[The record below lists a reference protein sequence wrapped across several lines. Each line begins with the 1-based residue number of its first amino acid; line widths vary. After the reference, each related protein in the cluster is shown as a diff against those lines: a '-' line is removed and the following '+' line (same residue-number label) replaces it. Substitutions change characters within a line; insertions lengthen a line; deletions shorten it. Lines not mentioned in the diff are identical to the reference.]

1 MSDALSLCE
10 TLQGN
15 KGLHS
20 SSFEKGTQGGFHRC
34 WVTHELP
41 LYIKGKIRN
50 RKETSVTN
58 LFYGASTLCTP
69 VMRLKV

>member
-1 MSDALSLCE
+1 MPDALSLCE

-15 KGLHS
+15 KCLHS
-20 SSFEKGTQGGFHRC
+20 SAFEKGTQGGFHRC

-50 RKETSVTN
+50 RQETCVTN
-58 LFYGASTLCTP
+58 
-69 VMRLKV
+69 